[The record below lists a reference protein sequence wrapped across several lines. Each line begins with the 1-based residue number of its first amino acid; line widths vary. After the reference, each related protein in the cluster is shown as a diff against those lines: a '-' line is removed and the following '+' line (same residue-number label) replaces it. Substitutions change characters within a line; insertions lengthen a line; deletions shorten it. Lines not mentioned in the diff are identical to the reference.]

1 MAEVPIDKAQHT
13 QGRSLT
19 YALLANFFIK
29 LLQVRKAPSTVP
41 RTFKIW
47 VKTRMLSPWRS
58 GLLS

>member
-19 YALLANFFIK
+19 YALLANFIK

-47 VKTRMLSPWRS
+47 VKTRMLSPWCS